1 MSILKAC
8 IVYSLAAIA
17 YEVFHFLFF
26 IFEDLLIFECLLL
39 EIYSKYNILTIYW
52 MGFYTRLW
60 FSVYTCY

>member
-39 EIYSKYNILTIYW
+39 EIYSKYDILTIY
-52 MGFYTRLW
+52 
-60 FSVYTCY
+60 